1 MKQNI
6 KGAILIISCHKHI
19 ETRLKSIKF
28 PFSDYYGWKIF
39 YILGNPLQE
48 EDYLIEGETITIKCE
63 DSYIHVGKKVVM
75 GIKYI
80 LNNYILEEGILRCGD
95 DLLFNETSLS
105 NFLKKPGKLDY
116 MGVVANKH
124 ISTIQVENNNFMP
137 SYYLTH
143 QEDLKNPM
151 HNIPYTMDEI
161 KTFNKIP
168 KCKYAGGV
176 VVYLS
181 NKSCNILVSHFENV
195 GWNVF
200 HYDEVYGY
208 PYIIEDVAVGYILY
222 INGIYVYE
230 WPLYINNLREF
241 IVKKRIPVAL
251 HTNKYK

>member
-1 MKQNI
+1 
-6 KGAILIISCHKHI
+6 
-19 ETRLKSIKF
+19 
-28 PFSDYYGWKIF
+28 
-39 YILGNPLQE
+39 
-48 EDYLIEGETITIKCE
+48 
-63 DSYIHVGKKVVM
+63 
-75 GIKYI
+75 
-80 LNNYILEEGILRCGD
+80 
-95 DLLFNETSLS
+95 
-105 NFLKKPGKLDY
+105 
-116 MGVVANKH
+116 
-124 ISTIQVENNNFMP
+124 
-137 SYYLTH
+137 
-143 QEDLKNPM
+143 
-151 HNIPYTMDEI
+151 MDEI